1 MEEMHWRIEF
11 MRSQA
16 DELRAK
22 LEVFEKNDKD
32 DVPKNV
38 FDLLYEPFELYPEVR
53 KRRQIE
59 LL

>member
-1 MEEMHWRIEF
+1 MHWRIEF

-53 KRRQIE
+53 KRR
-59 LL
+59 